1 MQEKKPC
8 NTNGQLNGF
17 LVRVIVAK
25 VIAEGATAQNSVE
38 STKKITALFSSA
50 PILFPAVICIPY
62 LEDRHSIM
70 VVNDLCVNSK

>member
-1 MQEKKPC
+1 MQEKKTS

-38 STKKITALFSSA
+38 STKKTTALFSIA
-50 PILFPAVICIPY
+50 PILFPADICILEQEDSY
-62 LEDRHSIM
+62 LAMIVTESVHFE
-70 VVNDLCVNSK
+70 